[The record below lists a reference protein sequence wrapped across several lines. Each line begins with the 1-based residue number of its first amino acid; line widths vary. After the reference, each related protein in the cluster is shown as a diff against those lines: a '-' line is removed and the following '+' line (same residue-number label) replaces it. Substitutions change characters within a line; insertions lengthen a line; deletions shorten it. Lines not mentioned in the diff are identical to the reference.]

1 MVSLAASV
9 PCGSYKPYVAAEV
22 EGRSEEAAE
31 ALLREY
37 LGGANDRRQ
46 RMDLTTPLWRNS
58 EGAVSLY
65 LPGIQ
70 AGTLLQH
77 LLANG
82 LCGAKNAAWC
92 KQAACQADAHGSCQQ
107 VRHTCHC
114 RPDTGALIHVQHARV
129 GCSTMH
135 CSQLSPCICC
145 AELLF
150 GEAVVFTMSSSML

>member
-1 MVSLAASV
+1 MV
-9 PCGSYKPYVAAEV
+9 
-22 EGRSEEAAE
+22 GRSEEAAE

-82 LCGAKNAAWC
+82 LSWC
-92 KQAACQADAHGSCQQ
+92 KEAACQADAHGSCQR

-114 RPDTGALIHVQHARV
+114 RPDIGVLVHVRHARV

-135 CSQLSPCICC
+135 CS
-145 AELLF
+145 
-150 GEAVVFTMSSSML
+150 